1 VKSVLRRL
9 STIAILIV
17 SGLAGCGDSEEG
29 GNVKLVKVTG
39 TITDNGKPLE
49 GVLVSF
55 VPAAGNPSFVP
66 ATGESGS
73 DGSYTLY
80 SKNRTGVAPGKYKVT
95 VAPAK
100 SAPEATSEGDIL
112 KNDPSKLEFEKKA
125 ASTNRRGPAKKG
137 APPAPTDGRSEFEAE
152 VKDGDGQIL
161 NFDTKDALRPAKN

>member
-1 VKSVLRRL
+1 MIKKL

-17 SGLAGCGDSEEG
+17 GGLAGCGDSEEG
-29 GNVKLVKVTG
+29 DKTKLVKVTG
-39 TITDNGKPLE
+39 TITDNGKPLA

-55 VPAAGNPSFVP
+55 LPAAGNPSFVP

-80 SKNRTGVAPGKYKVT
+80 SKNRAGVAPGKYKVT

-100 SAPEATSEGDIL
+100 SAPVEDAERDIL
-112 KNDPSKLEFEKKA
+112 KNDPMRLEFEKKA
-125 ASTNRRGPAKKG
+125 ASTNRGRPGTTAAAPA
-137 APPAPTDGRSEFEAE
+137 ATDGESVFDAE

-161 NFDTKDALRPAKN
+161 NFDTKDALRPAKK

>member
-1 VKSVLRRL
+1 VIRRL

-125 ASTNRRGPAKKG
+125 ASTNRRGPAKKA